1 MKPVFRILIS
11 APLLVLSVAFA
22 DDDQARSD
30 CFILD
35 RECIAKEK
43 IRQRRADADAR
54 ETARREKY
62 LQDKSQREAARE
74 EEVRV
79 KVEQAAQAR
88 RETEEQ
94 KQAKAEEE
102 RQKREAQYQQIK
114 AEQARQQA
122 EMEAEAAADDKRE
135 RAAKKKRDVDVAEL
149 KARCGS
155 DYKTPSIGMS
165 IGRVQECVGPVK
177 LSGQVN
183 RPDGVASVYTY
194 GPLWVNVMAGRVIAW
209 GQ

>member
-1 MKPVFRILIS
+1 MTKPIAI
-11 APLLVLSVAFA
+11 ALLALSFSVPAVAQGNQ
-22 DDDQARSD
+22 DQSG
-30 CFILD
+30 CFFLD
-35 RECIAKEK
+35 RECLAKEK
-43 IRQRRADADAR
+43 IQQRKAERDQQ

-62 LQDKSQREAARE
+62 LQGKSQREAERE
-74 EEVRV
+74 EEVRL

-88 RETEEQ
+88 REAEEQ

-102 RQKREAQYQQIK
+102 RQQREAKYQQMR
-114 AEQARQQA
+114 ADQARQQA
-122 EMEAEAAADDKRE
+122 EMEAEAAAEEKRE
-135 RAAKKKRDVDVAEL
+135 RAAKKKRDADFAEL

-155 DYKTPSIGMS
+155 DYKTPSIGMP

-194 GPLWVNVMAGRVIAW
+194 GPLWVNVMAGRVVAW